1 MIMNDNLSKAANLT
15 PKSDL
20 LVVDDRPENLKLLT
34 EILSAH
40 NYKVRRVTSGKQA
53 IAAVEVNPPE
63 LILLDIMMPEM
74 TGFEVCQQLKAKP
87 DTADIPI
94 IFLSALDQSFDKVK
108 AFEVGGVDYITK
120 PFQIEEILIRVKNQL
135 TILHQKSSLLEQKKL
150 LAQQNQQLKQ
160 EIQERQQI
168 EQDLAK
174 SKEIAEEANRSK
186 SEFLANMSHEIRT
199 PMNGVLGM
207 AQLLMMTGQT
217 EEQQNY
223 TRIIQDSANA
233 LLNIINDILDFSKI
247 ESGMLELENRGF
259 RLEDVLISVCDL
271 LKQAAA
277 TKGINLQYQIK
288 PNVPIAI
295 IGDEHRLR
303 QILLNLVS
311 NSIKFTQQ
319 GNINVIVSYQDEN
332 VRSNIQTNHHESKQ
346 SLKTSNFLHFSVA
359 DTGIGIP
366 SDRITKLF
374 QPFTQ
379 ADTSISRKYGGTGLG
394 LAICKSLVH
403 LMGGKIWV
411 ESAGAVGG
419 DPATNWRSL
428 EQDINQNLNQN
439 PNQNNGSIFHF
450 TIAISI
456 PAIAQATET
465 KSPLLPLNQ
474 EMAEQFP
481 LSILLVED
489 NPMNQRLTFL
499 IMQKFGYEIDIAS
512 NGIEAIAALQTK
524 TYDMILMDV
533 QMPEMD
539 GLSATKW
546 IRENLTEQPRIVAIT
561 ASASETDRQNCIKA
575 GMNDYISKP
584 VNIQEIIRVI
594 CEATD

>member
-1 MIMNDNLSKAANLT
+1 MNDNLSIATNLV
-15 PKSDL
+15 PKNDL

-34 EILSAH
+34 EILSAQ
-40 NYKVRRVTSGKQA
+40 NYKIRRVTSGKQA

-74 TGFEVCQQLKAKP
+74 NGFEVCQHLKSQAH
-87 DTADIPI
+87 TADIPI

-135 TILHQKSSLLEQKKL
+135 TILHQKSSLLDQQKL

-168 EQDLAK
+168 EKDLAK

-207 AQLLMMTGQT
+207 AQLLMMTAQT

-223 TRIIQDSANA
+223 TKIIQDSANA

-247 ESGMLELENRGF
+247 ESGMLELENCGF

-271 LKQAAA
+271 LRQSA
-277 TKGINLQYQIK
+277 TNKGIDLQYQIK
-288 PNVPIAI
+288 PDVPVAI
-295 IGDEHRLR
+295 IGDEYRLR

-311 NSIKFTQQ
+311 NAIKFTQQ

-332 VRSNIQTNHHESKQ
+332 IKSDLQSHLKNHKQ
-346 SLKTSNFLHFSVA
+346 SLKTANFLHFSVA

-366 SDRITKLF
+366 SDRIAKLF

-394 LAICKSLVH
+394 LAICKSLVN

-411 ESAGAVGG
+411 ESLGAFGG
-419 DPATNWRSL
+419 EPSPDWQSPDKENTG
-428 EQDINQNLNQN
+428 
-439 PNQNNGSIFHF
+439 GSTFHF

-456 PAIAQATET
+456 PAIAKTTEN

-474 EMAEQFP
+474 EIAEQFP
-481 LSILLVED
+481 LNILLVED

-512 NGIEAIAALQTK
+512 NGIEAINALQK
-524 TYDMILMDV
+524 KKYDMILMDV

-546 IRENLTEQPRIVAIT
+546 IRNNLEEQPRIVAIT
-561 ASASETDRQNCIKA
+561 ASASESDRQNCLKA

-594 CEATD
+594 CQAAS